1 MTQLLNDRPARL
13 PRSQAFLSPEPLA
26 PLSMAVAVPLGLAL
40 TIILPAFVALHEGP
54 GVHDTAYWLQLALA
68 CYAGARLTAMILSR
82 GHRLFQ
88 GTFWLFCY
96 VALGIAPL
104 AQLVLDRV
112 PTTPLV
118 AGRDHLTLALFLIL
132 VGCLAF
138 DLGAL
143 LAKYRPSP
151 RRSPPQ
157 LTLSRVGL
165 YTLVGLAF
173 VGSGLYIVQ
182 LGGIGVFFT
191 TRTELV
197 DNLGEWAQTDSK
209 AATGL
214 LRGFGTVPALLAL
227 LFVVRWLVTTTA
239 ARRRTGPWL
248 LLLLLAALNVVVN
261 NPITNPRFWFL
272 TAVFAL
278 LFVAVPR
285 SIAHYRAILLLGVV
299 AAVLVFPYADH
310 FRYPE
315 AHRPVLNSDSFLEPL
330 TRKDYDQVLMFANAL
345 SFAEDGHGHTDGRQV
360 TGALLFFV
368 PRSIWADKPTDTGMM
383 VGEWMGSNNTNL
395 SSPLWMELWLDF
407 GPLGMLAGFIALGY
421 AGERMD
427 RRYVVRVTP
436 GAHNAGAVAAV
447 LFPLIA
453 GYSFI
458 LVRGAL
464 LQAMTRVGVLVFC
477 LGLITL
483 ASSSRHRQLD

>member
-1 MTQLLNDRPARL
+1 MTQLLTHRQAGSVRPE
-13 PRSQAFLSPEPLA
+13 SFLTPPPLA
-26 PLSMAVAVPLGLAL
+26 PLSLAVALPLGLTL
-40 TIILPAFVALHEGP
+40 TVLLPAFVALHDGP
-54 GVHDTAYWLQLALA
+54 GAHDTAYWVQLALA

-88 GTFWLFCY
+88 GAFWLFCY

-118 AGRDHLTLALFLIL
+118 ASREHLTLALFL
-132 VGCLAF
+132 VFAGCLAF
-138 DLGAL
+138 DLGSF
-143 LAKYRPSP
+143 LARYRPRP
-151 RRSPPQ
+151 RRMPPQ
-157 LTLSRVGL
+157 LTVSRVGL
-165 YTLVGLAF
+165 YALVGLAF
-173 VGSGLYIVQ
+173 IGSGLYIVQ

-197 DNLGEWAQTDSK
+197 DNLGEWAQTESK
-209 AATGL
+209 ARTGL

-227 LFVVRWLVTTTA
+227 LFVVRWLVTTP
-239 ARRRTGPWL
+239 ARRRPGPWL
-248 LLLLLAALNVVVN
+248 LLLLLSALNVVVN

-278 LFVAVPR
+278 LFTAVPR
-285 SIAHYRAILLLGVV
+285 SIAHYRTLLLLGVV

-315 AHRPVLNSDSFLEPL
+315 GHRPVMNSDSFLEPL

-345 SFAEDGHGHTDGRQV
+345 GYADDGHGHTDGRQV
-360 TGALLFFV
+360 SGALLFFV
-368 PRSIWADKPTDTGMM
+368 PRSIWTEKPTDTGMM

-407 GPLGMLAGFIALGY
+407 GALGMLAGFIALGY

-427 RRYVVRVTP
+427 RRYRMRVTAP
-436 GAHNAGAVAAV
+436 GPHNAGAIAAV

-458 LVRGAL
+458 LIRGAL

-477 LGLITL
+477 IGLIAV
-483 ASSSRHRQLD
+483 ASSPRQRQLD